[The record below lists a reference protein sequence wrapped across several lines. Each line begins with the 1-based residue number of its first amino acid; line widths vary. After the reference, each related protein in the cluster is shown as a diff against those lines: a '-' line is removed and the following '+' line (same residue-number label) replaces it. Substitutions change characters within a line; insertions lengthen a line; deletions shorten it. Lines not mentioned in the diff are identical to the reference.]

1 MKENFGE
8 KKTDNFKYEIVNDG
22 DGVWVSGG
30 GMDDLLEKACEIYFG
45 LEESEPLDFLKKQTI
60 EDLKSGQVL
69 RPNGFGISLNLEK
82 KELLIMNQNA
92 RGHQPN
98 RDLMKKVIGY

>member
-8 KKTDNFKYEIVNDG
+8 KKDSFKYEIINDG
-22 DGVWVSGG
+22 DDVRISGG
-30 GMDDLLEKACEIYFG
+30 DIEVLIEKACDIYFG
-45 LEESEPLDFLKKQTI
+45 LNGSEPMDFIKKEMI
-60 EDLKSGQVL
+60 EDLKSGQTL
-69 RPNGFGISLNLEK
+69 RPNGFGISLDLKK

-92 RGHQPN
+92 RGHQLN